1 MKVVLD
7 ENLPSTLAQ
16 ALNTLASPYGHT
28 VKHSSEIVERGAK
41 DVELFK
47 ALSEEKYEL
56 HITQDNHQRKQIER
70 KAIADA
76 GLIVFVLAKSWATQ
90 PFWIKSAQ
98 LVRWWPLIVDHAA
111 RMSPPACFRVPWK
124 IQGQGKFEQ
133 LKL

>member
-16 ALNTLASPYGHT
+16 ALNALASPYGHI

-41 DVELFK
+41 DVDLFK
-47 ALSEEKYEL
+47 ALSEEKYAI

-98 LVRWWPLIVDHAA
+98 LIRWWPLIVDHAA
-111 RMSPPACFRVPWK
+111 RMKPPACFRVPWK

-133 LKL
+133 IKL